1 MRCARTRALATFSAG
16 RICNPNRHGHVRY
29 HTLHKLG
36 VAARIA
42 PVSRAIRKL
51 IPMHGGG
58 ATMIL
63 PEGAESTL
71 TENAASPFLAEPAH
85 NHPACACPGCQQ
97 PIHQELIKSRARLPS
112 TTKPPLRIGNWRA
125 ALEVGFVSPSLP
137 TGPYCAAASLRRAHF
152 PREARAPDTFSVYC
166 STENAVYTLT
176 ENDSQKSPSNRDSQ
190 N

>member
-42 PVSRAIRKL
+42 PVSRAIRKV

-85 NHPACACPGCQQ
+85 ILLNTPLESDAKIQ
-97 PIHQELIKSRARLPS
+97 PVFELD
-112 TTKPPLRIGNWRA
+112 
-125 ALEVGFVSPSLP
+125 AL
-137 TGPYCAAASLRRAHF
+137 
-152 PREARAPDTFSVYC
+152 
-166 STENAVYTLT
+166 
-176 ENDSQKSPSNRDSQ
+176 
-190 N
+190 